1 MCVQVTLLTPIL
13 AAKQRELTYYRQHDG
28 IVKSVGGL
36 IRRARSGLRDPRQ
49 RPLNEA
55 GGTFPPHTDPGKM
68 VTSSHYLEAPRR
80 LRAFVRA
87 HETSLVVLAALVGTI
102 SGLVVAAMSAAVEG
116 LHVLLFNL
124 EMGDR
129 LSSQFRI
136 EPLRALLVPSLGGL
150 LLGVAF
156 LLLLRWR
163 PAREIDPIEAN
174 ALHGGRMSFRGSLI
188 VALQTV
194 WSSGVGASVG
204 LEAGYTQLASGLAA
218 SLGRGFHL
226 RRGDQRIMVGCGAA
240 AAIAGAFGAP
250 LAGAFYAFELVIGGY
265 TPASLTPVGVAAV
278 AGYFVAHG
286 IHSDVAGRRR
296 RCGRRCA
303 RARSRHRGVAR
314 RPGGA
319 VRHRHHARRGAV
331 RDVAC
336 QDQALA
342 AAAAGAGG
350 PRRRPARPDNAAGDV
365 VGARRAAFCRI
376 CFNSAFGA
384 RDHFHPE
391 SDCFRHLAGIGFRG
405 GLFFATLFLGAIGGH
420 LFAGGFDAIWPGL
433 NLSPN
438 VYAIIGMSALSAS
451 VIGGPLT
458 MSFIALELTGNLWL
472 TTAVL
477 VAVIISTQITRE
489 LFGYSFATWR
499 LHLRGETIR
508 SAADVGWIRDLTVRS
523 LMRRD
528 VATVSANM
536 AIEEFRDKFPLGSK
550 TQVVAVDGTGRYVGL
565 ALVADAH
572 APDIKAPDG
581 LIGLLHYRDVVLH
594 PGMNIQEA
602 IAVFD
607 AAEAELLA
615 VVDID
620 GEHRPIGLLTEAH
633 AMRRYAEESE
643 QRRREVIGDI

>member
-1 MCVQVTLLTPIL
+1 
-13 AAKQRELTYYRQHDG
+13 
-28 IVKSVGGL
+28 
-36 IRRARSGLRDPRQ
+36 
-49 RPLNEA
+49 
-55 GGTFPPHTDPGKM
+55 M
-68 VTSSHYLEAPRR
+68 VTPSRYFEAPRR

-87 HETSLVVLAALVGTI
+87 HETSLIVLAALVGTLG
-102 SGLVVAAMSAAVEG
+102 GLVVAAMSAAVEV

-124 EMGDR
+124 EMGER
-129 LSSQFRI
+129 LSSQYRI

-156 LLLLRWR
+156 LLLQRRR

-174 ALHGGRMSFRGSLI
+174 ALHGGRMSFRGSVI

-226 RRGDQRIMVGCGAA
+226 RRADQRIMVGCGAA

-278 AGYFVAHG
+278 AGYFVAHAFTVLSFGVG
-286 IHSDVAGRRR
+286 IGPVGDILGRDLAIAALL
-296 RCGRRCA
+296 GILA
-303 RARSRHRGVAR
+303 ALFGIAIMRGVALCEALLSKAR
-314 RPGGA
+314 LWPPLRPALGGLGVGLLA
-319 VRHRHHARRGAV
+319 LITPQVMSSGHGALHFAGFV
-331 RDVAC
+331 SIPLEVVATIFVLK
-336 QDQALA
+336 ALA
-342 AAAAGAGG
+342 SVISLGT
-350 PRRRPARPDNAAGDV
+350 
-365 VGARRAAFCRI
+365 
-376 CFNSAFGA
+376 
-384 RDHFHPE
+384 
-391 SDCFRHLAGIGFRG
+391 GFRG
-405 GLFFATLFLGAIGGH
+405 GLFFATLFLGALGGH
-420 LFAGGFDAIWPGL
+420 LFAAGFDTLWPGL

-438 VYAIIGMSALSAS
+438 VYAIVGMSALSAS

-458 MSFIALELTGNLWL
+458 MSFIALESTGNLWV

-477 VAVIISTQITRE
+477 VAVMISAQITRE

-508 SAADVGWIRDLTVRS
+508 SAADVGWIRDLTVRR
-523 LMRRD
+523 LMRPD
-528 VATVSANM
+528 VTTVNAS
-536 AIEEFRDKFPLGSK
+536 IPVEEFRDKFPLGSK

-572 APDIKAPDG
+572 APDVEATKA
-581 LIGLLHYRDVVLH
+581 LIAILHHRDVVLH

-607 AAEAELLA
+607 AAEAESLA
-615 VVDID
+615 VVETD
-620 GEHRPIGLLTEAH
+620 GDHRPIGILTEAH

-643 QRRREVIGDI
+643 QRRREAVGDI